1 MTTPLQAGSTRG
13 CTRSLTL
20 ASEAAGP
27 AVHPTSAAC
36 SGAHAAPEGGT
47 DGEGRGAGMTPACVG
62 SEALGGLRGGS
73 IEVEIQRHD
82 DATIAQTMLTN
93 DS

>member
-1 MTTPLQAGSTRG
+1 MPTPLQAGSTRG

-47 DGEGRGAGMTPACVG
+47 DGEGRGAGMIRACVG
-62 SEALGGLRGGS
+62 SEALGGLTGS
-73 IEVEIQRHD
+73 IEIEIQRHD

-93 DS
+93 V